1 MPEKATKPK
10 TMDLS
15 LKIYDKLS
23 LAMGSSGTAYRGG
36 LLALARAFQSLP
48 SFRRGN
54 HVWNSGE
61 LPAGLY
67 YNLEAV
73 FAEEDVQPDGK
84 SIVRL
89 VLPDQLF
96 FCEET
101 YFYNEPSTTRM
112 RCITSGSVWHVSPS
126 DYAAV
131 HREYGLG
138 YDLIN
143 LLSLKSLGEYR
154 ARTAQLL
161 QCTPK
166 VRLEQAVR
174 QYPSLLSA
182 LTREEL
188 ASFLL
193 LSRSS
198 VHRILRK
205 TY

>member
-1 MPEKATKPK
+1 
-10 TMDLS
+10 MDLS

-23 LAMGSSGTAYRGG
+23 LAMGSSGTVYRGG
-36 LLALARAFQSLP
+36 LLALSRAFRAMP
-48 SFRRGN
+48 SFRRGK
-54 HVWNSGE
+54 HVWNPGE

-73 FAEEDVQPDGK
+73 FAEEDIQQDGK
-84 SIVRL
+84 SVVRL
-89 VLPDQLF
+89 ILPDQLF

-101 YFYNEPSTTRM
+101 YFYNEPATTRM
-112 RCITSGSVWHVSPS
+112 RCITSGSVWKVSES

-143 LLSLKSLGEYR
+143 LLSLKTLGEYR
-154 ARTAQLL
+154 VRTAQLL
-161 QCTPK
+161 QCSPK

-198 VHRILRK
+198 VHRILSK
-205 TY
+205 TYGRG

>member
-1 MPEKATKPK
+1 MEI
-10 TMDLS
+10 S

-23 LAMGSSGTAYRGG
+23 LAMGSSGTPYRGG
-36 LLALARAFQSLP
+36 LLALARAFQPMTSL
-48 SFRRGN
+48 RRGN
-54 HVWNSGE
+54 SLWNPNE
-61 LPAGLY
+61 LTFGLY

-73 FAEEDVQPDGK
+73 FAEEDIQTDGK
-84 SIVRL
+84 SVVRL

-101 YFYNEPSTTRM
+101 YLYNEPSTTRM
-112 RCITSGSVWHVSPS
+112 RCIKAGSVWQVSPN
-126 DYAAV
+126 DYAAI
-131 HREYGLG
+131 HLEYGLG

-166 VRLEQAVR
+166 IRLEQAVR
-174 QYPSLLSA
+174 QYPSLLSS

-198 VHRILRK
+198 VHRILSK

>member
-1 MPEKATKPK
+1 
-10 TMDLS
+10 
-15 LKIYDKLS
+15 
-23 LAMGSSGTAYRGG
+23 MGSSGTDYRGG
-36 LLALARAFQSLP
+36 LLALAKAFQLMP
-48 SFRRGN
+48 SFRRGK
-54 HVWNSGE
+54 HVWNPGE
-61 LPAGLY
+61 SPNGLY

-73 FAEEDVQPDGK
+73 FAEEDHQEDGK

-96 FCEET
+96 FCEES
-101 YFYNEPSTTRM
+101 YFFKESSTTRL
-112 RCITSGSVWHVSPS
+112 RCITPGSVWNVSQG
-126 DYAAV
+126 DYQAV
-131 HREYGLG
+131 HQEYGIG

-143 LLSLKSLGEYR
+143 LLSLKTLGEYR

-166 VRLEQAVR
+166 VRMEQAVR
-174 QYPSLLSA
+174 QYPSLLSS

-198 VHRILRK
+198 VHRILSK
-205 TY
+205 TYGRG

>member
-1 MPEKATKPK
+1 MEI
-10 TMDLS
+10 S

-23 LAMGSSGTAYRGG
+23 LAMGSSGTPYRGG
-36 LLALARAFQSLP
+36 LLSLARAFQPMP
-48 SFRRGN
+48 SFKRGN
-54 HVWNSGE
+54 YVWNPNE
-61 LPAGLY
+61 LPMGLY

-73 FAEEDVQPDGK
+73 FAEEDVQTDGK

-101 YFYNEPSTTRM
+101 YFYNEPSTTGM
-112 RCITSGSVWHVSPS
+112 RCITAGSVWQVLPS
-126 DYAAV
+126 DYAAI
-131 HREYGLG
+131 HRVYGLG

-174 QYPSLLSA
+174 QYPSLLSS

-198 VHRILRK
+198 VHRILSK

>member
-1 MPEKATKPK
+1 MEI
-10 TMDLS
+10 S

-36 LLALARAFQSLP
+36 LLALARAFQPTPSL
-48 SFRRGN
+48 RRGD
-54 HVWNSGE
+54 HVWNPGDF
-61 LPAGLY
+61 PAGLY

-73 FAEEDVQPDGK
+73 FAEEDIQPDGK

-101 YFYNEPSTTRM
+101 YFYNEPATTRM
-112 RCITSGSVWHVSPS
+112 RCITPGSVWKVSES
-126 DYAAV
+126 DYATV
-131 HREYGLG
+131 QREFGLG

-143 LLSLKSLGEYR
+143 LLSLKTLGEYR

-161 QCTPK
+161 QCAPK

-174 QYPSLLSA
+174 QYPSLLFS

-198 VHRILRK
+198 VHRILSKSYGRG
-205 TY
+205 

>member
-1 MPEKATKPK
+1 MEI
-10 TMDLS
+10 S

-23 LAMGSSGTAYRGG
+23 LAMGSSGTPYRGG
-36 LLALARAFQSLP
+36 LLSLARAFQPMTSL
-48 SFRRGN
+48 RRGN
-54 HVWNSGE
+54 SLWNPNE
-61 LPAGLY
+61 LTFGLY

-73 FAEEDVQPDGK
+73 FAEEDIQTDGK
-84 SIVRL
+84 SVVRL
-89 VLPDQLF
+89 ILPDQLF

-101 YFYNEPSTTRM
+101 YLYNEPSTTRM
-112 RCITSGSVWHVSPS
+112 RCIQAGSVWQVSPT
-126 DYAAV
+126 DYAAI
-131 HREYGLG
+131 HLEYGFG

-166 VRLEQAVR
+166 IRLEQAVR
-174 QYPSLLSA
+174 QYPSLLSS

-198 VHRILRK
+198 VHRILSK
-205 TY
+205 TH

>member
-1 MPEKATKPK
+1 MEI
-10 TMDLS
+10 S

-23 LAMGSSGTAYRGG
+23 LTMGSSGTAYRGG
-36 LLALARAFQSLP
+36 LLALARAFQPTPSL
-48 SFRRGN
+48 RRGDR
-54 HVWNSGE
+54 VWNPGDF
-61 LPAGLY
+61 PAGLY

-73 FAEEDVQPDGK
+73 FAEEDIQPDGK

-112 RCITSGSVWHVSPS
+112 RCIKAGTVWHVSPA
-126 DYAAV
+126 DYAAI

-143 LLSLKSLGEYR
+143 LFSLKSLAEYR

-166 VRLEQAVR
+166 IRLEQAVR
-174 QYPSLLSA
+174 QYPSLLST

-188 ASFLL
+188 AGFLL

-198 VHRILRK
+198 VHRILSK
-205 TY
+205 SY

>member
-1 MPEKATKPK
+1 
-10 TMDLS
+10 MDIS

-36 LLALARAFQSLP
+36 LLALARAFQPMP

-54 HVWNSGE
+54 QVWNPGE
-61 LPAGLY
+61 TPDGLY

-73 FAEEDVQPDGK
+73 FAEEDQQADGK

-101 YFYNEPSTTRM
+101 YFFNEPSTTRL
-112 RCITSGSVWHVSPS
+112 RCITPGSVWNVSQK
-126 DYAAV
+126 DYYEV
-131 HREYGLG
+131 HKTFGLG

-143 LLSLKSLGEYR
+143 LLSLKTLGEYR

-174 QYPSLLSA
+174 QYPSLLSS

-198 VHRILRK
+198 VHRILSK
-205 TY
+205 TYGRG